1 MQSAYHNCPTVN
13 GVMQGAGKSFAA
25 RKVTHKA
32 DDAATEFSLDIA
44 GAYPPQ
50 AGIESWRRTLRLD
63 RGKNEIELRDAYVL
77 QKPGGRVEWTLMTPG
92 EVQQTRPGELA
103 FSGVKVTFPEALAV
117 AVEEVNTEDPR
128 LKGVWG
134 PRIRRILIK
143 AAGLPAK
150 GEFVVRI
157 TQA

>member
-1 MQSAYHNCPTVN
+1 
-13 GVMQGAGKSFAA
+13 
-25 RKVTHKA
+25 
-32 DDAATEFSLDIA
+32 
-44 GAYPPQ
+44 
-50 AGIESWRRTLRLD
+50 LRLD

-77 QKPGGRVEWTLMTPG
+77 QKPGGRVEWTLMTAG
-92 EVQQTRPGELA
+92 EVQQKCPGELA

-143 AAGLPAK
+143 ATGLPAK